1 MIMYDFDCEN
11 CGMFESLVNKD
22 QTTELCPKCG
32 SVSNRILS
40 APYIGS
46 MNDPVKRAE
55 TLKKRS
61 KDHSLKEAKDNPEKL
76 ASQIGG
82 RPKVQNA
89 WNVRNR

>member
-1 MIMYDFDCEN
+1 MIMYDFACET
-11 CGMFESLVNKD
+11 CGIFESLVNKD
-22 QTTELCPKCG
+22 QITELCHTCG
-32 SVSNRILS
+32 AVSNRMIS

-46 MNDPVKRAE
+46 MNDPVKRSE

-61 KDHSLKEAKDNPEKL
+61 KDHSLKEAKNNPEKL

-82 RPKVQNA
+82 KPKVQNS

>member
-1 MIMYDFDCEN
+1 MMMRDFDCEV
-11 CGMFESLVNKD
+11 CGTFESLVNND
-22 QTTELCPKCG
+22 QVDEVCPTCG
-32 SVSNRILS
+32 KSCKRILS

-61 KDHSLKEAKDNPEKL
+61 KEHSLKEAKANPEKI
-76 ASQIGG
+76 ASQLGG
-82 RPKVQNA
+82 KPKVQNL